1 VARQDAAKDAPMSD
15 DRPFEEALAELEG
28 LVQRLEQGEL
38 PLEESLAAFER
49 GMALVRQLGT
59 RLDDISRRVEV
70 LLRAADGSLA
80 TRPLADE
87 DEK

>member
-1 VARQDAAKDAPMSD
+1 MRD